1 MLKNVYSVGYV
12 SEFIQ
17 NIIRQEPFLNEISVK
32 GEVSNCT
39 YQRGSGHLYF
49 TLKDKDGVLKGA
61 MFRGFQASGLKFRLQ
76 EGQQVIVT
84 GKIDTY
90 GMQSQYQLIAKSIEL
105 DGTGN
110 LYQRLEAL
118 KQELQEMGMFDQ
130 SFKRPIPKYVR
141 KVGVVTSAT
150 GAVIQDIRNVGF
162 RRNAHVQIILCPAQ
176 VQGDDAKESIVSGI
190 RRLEQ
195 LDVDVIIVGRGGG
208 SIEDLWAFNERIV
221 AEAIFNCSVPVIS
234 AVGHETDFTIA
245 DFVADARAATPSQ
258 AAEMAIFEFEQT
270 QIELAQMRQRLNL
283 AMDRK
288 LKSMREFLSHKQTK
302 LNYLSP
308 QRRLDDHRK
317 RLMDFEDKLTH
328 RMEWLFQNRK
338 HRLAV
343 LASTLDGYSPAKK
356 ISSGYAYLE
365 GKDGKSIKSIEQVCE
380 SDEITVHIIDGK
392 MKAVVTEASKNE

>member
-1 MLKNVYSVGYV
+1 MLKNVYSVGEV
-12 SEFIQ
+12 SKFIK
-17 NIIRQEPFLNEISVK
+17 NLIRQEPFLNEISIK

-61 MFRGFQASGLKFRLQ
+61 MFRSSQYGMKFRLQ

-84 GKIDTY
+84 GRIDTFE
-90 GMQSQYQLIAKSIEL
+90 GQSVYQMIASSIEL
-105 DGTGN
+105 DGAGN
-110 LYQRLEAL
+110 LYQRLEEL

-130 SFKRPIPKYVR
+130 CYKRPIPKYVR

-162 RRNAHVQIILCPAQ
+162 RRNSRVQIILCPAL
-176 VQGDDAKESIVSGI
+176 VQGDGAKESIVNAI
-190 RRLEQ
+190 HRLEQ
-195 LDVDVIIVGRGGG
+195 LDVDVMIVGRGGG
-208 SIEDLWAFNERIV
+208 SIEDLWAFNERMV
-221 AEAIFNCSVPVIS
+221 AEAIFHCRVPVIS

-258 AAEMAIFEFEQT
+258 AAEMAIFELEQA
-270 QIELAQMRQRLNL
+270 QLELAQMRVRLNL
-283 AMDRK
+283 SMNRK
-288 LKSMREFLSHKQTK
+288 VQNMRERLSHKQTK
-302 LNYLSP
+302 LNFLSP
-308 QRRLDDHRK
+308 QRRLDDNRK
-317 RLMDFEDKLTH
+317 RLMDIEDKLMY
-328 RMEWLFQNRK
+328 RLDWMFQNRK

-365 GKDGKSIKSIEQVCE
+365 GPDGMSVKSITQIKP
-380 SDEITVHIIDGK
+380 SDEIKVHVIDGTI
-392 MKAVVTEASKNE
+392 KALVTEANKNE